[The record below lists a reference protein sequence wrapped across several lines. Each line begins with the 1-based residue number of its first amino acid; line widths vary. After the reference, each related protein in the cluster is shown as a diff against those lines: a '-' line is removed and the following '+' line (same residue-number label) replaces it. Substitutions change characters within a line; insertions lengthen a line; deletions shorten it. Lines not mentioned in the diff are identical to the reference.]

1 MSNDNPLGIPA
12 DSLAA
17 IRRVFFEECEER
29 LTELEEGLAGLE
41 ESLAAS
47 AGGEVDCQGLD
58 TIFRA
63 AHSIK
68 GGAGIFDLKQVIRL
82 AHLMESVLELGRRD
96 LGSLT
101 PTRIKSLLKATDGL
115 ADAIRAAREGGELP
129 AAQAEAMERE
139 VEGLLAPIPEFDV
152 FDMQEFEARP
162 MDLGAFGL
170 DAAAP
175 TGFQIVFRP
184 AAALYASANDPLL
197 LFGELKRL
205 GEIETVLVDDGVP
218 TLDKLDPEESY
229 LSWSIMLTTDADE
242 ATVREVFDF
251 VENDCD
257 LTVAPAG
264 GAATEVGD
272 VEALADCAPQ
282 VATPGLPPVAQ
293 APSVAVVPAS
303 AATAS
308 PSIRVD
314 LERVDRLVDLVSEL
328 VINQSMLMQQISAE
342 ALIRGSGLTTV
353 LDDLAQ
359 LTHDIQESVMAIR
372 AQPVRAVFQRMNR
385 LVREVE
391 AATGKPVRLVTE
403 GEETEVDRTVIER
416 LSDPL
421 THMIRN
427 AVDHGLETPAGRIA
441 AGKPAEGVVRL
452 SAAHRGGRI
461 VLEVSDDG
469 AGINRERVRAIAI
482 ERGVIA
488 ADAVLTP
495 DELDNLIFAPGFST
509 AEAVSDL
516 SGRGVGMDVVR
527 RSIQALGGRISVT
540 SRAGE
545 GSTFTLSLP
554 LTLAVMDGMLV
565 TVRGQSAVV
574 PLTALVES
582 FQVAPQDIRQLGAS
596 ARLLTLRGVH
606 VPLIDLGEA
615 LGYAPFSGAEEDRAV
630 ALLVEDEHG
639 QRAALLVDA
648 IQDQRQ
654 VVIKSLEANYRA
666 ICGVAAAT
674 ILGDGRVALIL
685 DVDAILSTEREG
697 LTAQRPQAA

>member
-17 IRRVFFEECEER
+17 IRQVFFEECEER
-29 LTELEEGLAGLE
+29 LTELEEGLAALE
-41 ESLAAS
+41 AGSAAG
-47 AGGEVDCQGLD
+47 AGGEVDCQGID
-58 TIFRA
+58 TVFRA

-68 GGAGIFDLKQVIRL
+68 GGAGIFDMKQVVRL
-82 AHLMESVLELGRRD
+82 AHLMESVLELGRQD
-96 LGSLT
+96 PATLT
-101 PTRIKSLLKATDGL
+101 PTRVKSLLKATDGL
-115 ADAIRAAREGGELP
+115 ADAIRAARDGGELP
-129 AAQAEAMERE
+129 VAQAVALERE
-139 VEGLLAPIPEFDV
+139 VESLLAPVPEFDI
-152 FDMQEFEARP
+152 FDLQDFEARP

-170 DAAAP
+170 DAAPA
-175 TGFQIVFRP
+175 GFEITFRP

-197 LFGELKRL
+197 LLGELKRL
-205 GEIETVLVDDGVP
+205 GEIETVLADDGVP

-229 LSWSIMLTTDADE
+229 LSWTIVLSTDADE
-242 ATVREVFDF
+242 AAVREVFDF

-257 LTVAPAG
+257 LTIISIGGVGTEDNQAETTGEFELETDPDGPATQTPAPAVIPP
-264 GAATEVGD
+264 AAGT
-272 VEALADCAPQ
+272 
-282 VATPGLPPVAQ
+282 
-293 APSVAVVPAS
+293 
-303 AATAS
+303 AA

-314 LERVDRLVDLVSEL
+314 LERVDRLVNLVSEL
-328 VINQSMLMQQISAE
+328 VINQSMLVQQISAE
-342 ALIRGSGLTTV
+342 ALVRGSGLTTV
-353 LDDLAQ
+353 LDDLGQ

-391 AATGKPVRLVTE
+391 AATGKPVRLITE
-403 GEETEVDRTVIER
+403 GEDTEVDRTVIER
-416 LSDPL
+416 LADPL

-427 AVDHGLETPAGRIA
+427 AIDHGLESPKGRIA
-441 AGKPAEGVVRL
+441 AGKPPEGIVRL

-469 AGINRERVRAIAI
+469 GGINRERVRAIAV
-482 ERGVIA
+482 ERGIISP
-488 ADAVLTP
+488 DAVLAP
-495 DELDNLIFAPGFST
+495 DELDSLIFAPGFST
-509 AEAVSDL
+509 AETVSDL

-540 SRAGE
+540 SRVGE

-554 LTLAVMDGMLV
+554 LTLAVMDSMLV
-565 TVRGQSAVV
+565 SVRGQSAVV

-582 FQVAPQDIRQLGAS
+582 FQVAAQDIRQLGAS

-615 LGYAPFSGAEEDRAV
+615 LGYAPFAEADDGRAV

-666 ICGVAAAT
+666 ITGVAAAT

-685 DVDAILSTEREG
+685 DVDAILSAERREG
-697 LTAQRPQAA
+697 LAAQRPQAA